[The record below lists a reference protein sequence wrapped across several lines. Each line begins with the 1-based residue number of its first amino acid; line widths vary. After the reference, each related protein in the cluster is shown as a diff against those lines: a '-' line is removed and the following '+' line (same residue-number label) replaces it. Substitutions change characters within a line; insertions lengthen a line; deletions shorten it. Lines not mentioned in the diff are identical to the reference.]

1 MENCIKKFGEYLR
14 ELCLNNHIRYKPQMN
29 NLIEDLKMVKDVI
42 KEVEADEKALLS
54 IENLSSSEN
63 QFTKIF
69 KESLLSSQSYV
80 KELLADL
87 DSIELTDEL
96 HKIQTKLQGNV
107 WGAKLVAM
115 KEELLRVR

>member
-1 MENCIKKFGEYLR
+1 
-14 ELCLNNHIRYKPQMN
+14 
-29 NLIEDLKMVKDVI
+29 MVKDVI